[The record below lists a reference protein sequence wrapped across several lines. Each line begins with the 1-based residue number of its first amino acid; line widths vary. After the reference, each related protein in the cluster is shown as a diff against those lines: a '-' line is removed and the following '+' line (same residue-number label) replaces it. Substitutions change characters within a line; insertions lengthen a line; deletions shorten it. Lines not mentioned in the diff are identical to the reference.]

1 MHYLQILANEIV
13 LYWIIMTTN
22 LGEEN
27 AIGLIINFSS
37 AIIISEI
44 DDFVTKLGRVQAM
57 REDYEKMMGEGKEQ
71 IMKKKAKKRV
81 V

>member
-1 MHYLQILANEIV
+1 
-13 LYWIIMTTN
+13 MTTN

-44 DDFVTKLGRVQAM
+44 DDFATKLGRVQAM
-57 REDYEKMMGEGKEQ
+57 REDYEKLMGEGKEQ

-81 V
+81 RKLYNDEQKYNDGEGLD